1 MKKKRMIAAGVL
13 MTACLGISGTYAY
26 YQDSVSVQNHISTG
40 DINIGIQEYQEING
54 KETEYDLAENRIVL
68 PSEVVSKIPRITN
81 YAETCYVRAKVTHH
95 SSPVSDSDTKETA
108 GPSGGNDCVSPVHF
122 TSVLEIAIIIILG
135 SEVIFPVISTQI

>member
-81 YAETCYVRAKVTHH
+81 YAETCYV
-95 SSPVSDSDTKETA
+95 
-108 GPSGGNDCVSPVHF
+108 N
-122 TSVLEIAIIIILG
+122 SVPDLKKKITIDDELV
-135 SEVIFPVISTQI
+135 EVDWKNEL